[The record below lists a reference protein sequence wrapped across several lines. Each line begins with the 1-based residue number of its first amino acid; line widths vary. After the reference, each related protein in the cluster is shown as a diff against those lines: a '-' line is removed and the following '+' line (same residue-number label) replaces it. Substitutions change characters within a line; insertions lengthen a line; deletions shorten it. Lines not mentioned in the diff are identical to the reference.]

1 MNNKIIISSGKYK
14 EVYFAVAH
22 CDHAIISS
30 SLGRIHEEEAL
41 EDIYEFI
48 EGKNQPYIQLDIL
61 DVLDINN
68 SKNKSENNQK
78 LIKKVGKYYYG
89 ENSKNNELKFN
100 EKENFNI
107 KVLKEVSKIP
117 YGEFRT
123 YKEIGE
129 SIGTNGY
136 RAVGNAL
143 NKNPLPLFIP
153 CHRVV
158 KSNMTIGGFRGGL
171 EMKKELLKRE
181 GIKFQGNKIIRNKK

>member
-30 SLGRIHEEEAL
+30 SLGRVHEEEAL

-48 EGKNQPYIQLDIL
+48 EGKNQAYIELDIL
-61 DVLDINN
+61 NINN
-68 SKNKSENNQK
+68 SKNKSENNQEI
-78 LIKKVGKYYYG
+78 IKKVGKYYYG

-123 YKEIGE
+123 YKEISE
-129 SIGTNGY
+129 SIGTKGY

-171 EMKKELLKRE
+171 EMKKELLIRE